1 MDLIILINVYLILVL
16 MYLSKKIKMK
26 NKHIFI
32 TILILN
38 IFYSCEKDYLDVVP
52 DNVLT
57 LDNAFTDEV
66 NAQRFLYTLY
76 ASVPSPGSVFNPALT
91 GADETWY
98 PTTERFKVGQ
108 AIAQGNQGATNTLGE
123 RWRGQGTSSMYVG
136 IRNCNIFISRLELG
150 VRGLSQQKTQ
160 QWIAE
165 AKFLKAYF
173 HFYLARMYGPIP
185 ISDELIPISSATDN
199 VRLTRNTIDEVFTF
213 ISALLD
219 EAIADLPIFIPFEND
234 NLGRITKPIAASIK
248 ARILVTYASPLFNGN
263 TVYSDFVN
271 VDGENFFPQQF
282 DAAKW
287 EMAAI
292 ASKEAIDICQ
302 EAGIRLY
309 QTGDLDIEAPQTD
322 FTLLK
327 ATLRGRVTD
336 RWNQEIIWGH
346 TDNTGIIQYESMPR
360 LYSYLNNPVASRHCP
375 TLRIAEMYYTE
386 NGVPIN
392 EDITYDYANRYNV
405 KLAEAS
411 DKFKIEVGQSTA
423 KLNFDREPRFYADLA
438 FDRNSWFGN
447 GRTGTDQFWNIRGR
461 RGEFASIFEPSQY
474 SVTGYWAKKLIHIET
489 EVTNGNSLSTTR
501 YSFPVIRLA
510 DLYLYYAEALNEA
523 NGPTGEAYNYIDLV
537 RERAGLD
544 GVLASW
550 SSFSTN
556 ASKPTTKEGL
566 REIIQQE
573 RMIEMS
579 FEGLRFWD
587 MRRWKLAVDLMNKPI
602 KGWNVLQEDLLDY
615 YKVKDLFYPSFSER
629 DYLWPVAENEIINN
643 PTLIQNPGW

>member
-1 MDLIILINVYLILVL
+1 MSL
-16 MYLSKKIKMK
+16 
-26 NKHIFI
+26 
-32 TILILN
+32 
-38 IFYSCEKDYLDVVP
+38 FYSCEKDYLDVVP

-66 NAQRFLYTLY
+66 NAQKFLYTLY
-76 ASVPSPGSVFNPALT
+76 ASLPSPGSVFNPALT

-98 PTTERFKVGQ
+98 PTTERFKPGQ

-123 RWRGQGTSSMYVG
+123 RWRGQDTQSLYVG
-136 IRNCNIFISRLELG
+136 IRNCNIFISRLGLG
-150 VRGLSQQKTQ
+150 VLGLSQQKTQ

-165 AKFLKAYF
+165 AKFLKAYY

-185 ISDELIPISSATDN
+185 ISDELIPVSSATDN
-199 VRLTRNTIDEVFTF
+199 VRLTRNTIDEIFTF
-213 ISALLD
+213 ITALLD
-219 EAIADLPIFIPFEND
+219 EAIVDLPMVLPFEND
-234 NLGRITKPIAASIK
+234 NLGRVTKPIAASMK

-271 VDGENFFPQQF
+271 ENGERFFPQEH

-287 EMAAI
+287 EMAAT
-292 ASKEAIDICQ
+292 AAKEAIDICN

-309 QTGDLDIEAPQTD
+309 QIEDLDIEAPQTD

-327 ATLRGRVTD
+327 AALRGRVTA

-346 TDNTGIIQYESMPR
+346 TDDTGVIQYESMPR
-360 LYSYLNNPVASRHCP
+360 LYSYLTNPVASRHCP
-375 TLRIAEMYYTE
+375 TLRIAEMYYSE
-386 NGVPIN
+386 NGVPID
-392 EDITYDYANRYNV
+392 EDITYDYAGRYNV
-405 KLAEAS
+405 EVIDAA
-411 DKFKIEVGQSTA
+411 DKFKLEVGQSTA

-438 FDRNSWFGN
+438 FDRSSWFGN
-447 GRTGTDQFWNIRGR
+447 GRTATDQFWNIRAR

-489 EVTNGNSLSTTR
+489 EVSNGNSLSTTR
-501 YSFPVIRLA
+501 YSFPIIRLA
-510 DLYLYYAEALNEA
+510 DLYLYYAEALNEV
-523 NGPTGEAYNYIDLV
+523 NGPTSEAYTYIDLV

-544 GVLASW
+544 GVQTSW
-550 SSFSTN
+550 SSFSNN
-556 ASKPTTKEGL
+556 ATKPTTKEGL

-587 MRRWKLAVDLMNKPI
+587 VRRWKLAVDLMNQPI
-602 KGWNVLQEDLLDY
+602 KGWNVLQEDLDDY
-615 YKVKDLFYPSFSER
+615 YNVVELFKPSFSER
-629 DYLWPVAENEIINN
+629 DYLWPISETEIINS
-643 PTLIQNPGW
+643 PSLIQNPGW